1 MSENDEDDYADDDDD
16 APVPKPA
23 KQGGARPSK
32 IRRHGLEPELE
43 VPPVA
48 VLVSYRGGSWQQ
60 YTAVC
65 PSSHAQQ

>member
-32 IRRHGLEPELE
+32 NRRYAVEPELE
-43 VPPVA
+43 VPPVE
-48 VLVSYRGGSWQQ
+48 VPVSY
-60 YTAVC
+60 
-65 PSSHAQQ
+65 

>member
-32 IRRHGLEPELE
+32 IRRHGVEPELE
-43 VPPVA
+43 VPPVE
-48 VLVSYRGGSWQQ
+48 VPVSY
-60 YTAVC
+60 
-65 PSSHAQQ
+65 